1 MTLLFVELAGLDE
14 AGGTLEPEDLSS
26 IAADFT
32 REAVAIAIAG
42 RGTVTSITAQS
53 MMILFEGAHGHESSD
68 HAAAAVTVAVRIRD
82 MLSELVTVWRR
93 RGISAGGFAI
103 RAGINTGFCTVGV
116 FGSEILQCYTAV
128 GSPVQVAARL
138 MSEARAGQILCAQP
152 ALALVEERVQSAPHE
167 GLLLQGMSR
176 PVEVVEILELI
187 EAARPER
194 VKQIGGSETSLALA
208 PGHVLGH
215 YQILKR
221 VGASGMGEVY
231 RARDTRLDRVV
242 ALKLLRAGATDDPQ
256 AQPRFLREARAVAAL
271 KHPNIVS
278 VYSVEETAGRTFIT
292 MELIDGEP
300 LSDLIPGSGL
310 EPARLRQ
317 IALQLTAALAS
328 AHSSG
333 VTHRDLKPANVMIER
348 NSTVKVLDFGLA
360 KMNKTT
366 LLADTTQ
373 LSSDIAT
380 QAGVIMG
387 TVPYM
392 SPEQIQGRAVDQRTD
407 IFSLGVFCMRWPLA
421 NAPSVAAR
429 LPISPRRF

>member
-1 MTLLFVELAGLDE
+1 
-14 AGGTLEPEDLSS
+14 
-26 IAADFT
+26 
-32 REAVAIAIAG
+32 
-42 RGTVTSITAQS
+42 
-53 MMILFEGAHGHESSD
+53 
-68 HAAAAVTVAVRIRD
+68 
-82 MLSELVTVWRR
+82 
-93 RGISAGGFAI
+93 
-103 RAGINTGFCTVGV
+103 
-116 FGSEILQCYTAV
+116 
-128 GSPVQVAARL
+128 
-138 MSEARAGQILCAQP
+138 
-152 ALALVEERVQSAPHE
+152 
-167 GLLLQGMSR
+167 
-176 PVEVVEILELI
+176 
-187 EAARPER
+187 
-194 VKQIGGSETSLALA
+194 
-208 PGHVLGH
+208 
-215 YQILKR
+215 
-221 VGASGMGEVY
+221 MGEVY
-231 RARDTRLDRVV
+231 RARDTRLDRIV

-300 LSDLIPGSGL
+300 LSDLIPGTGL
-310 EPARLRQ
+310 ELARLRQ
-317 IALQLTAALAS
+317 IALQLAAALTS
-328 AHSSG
+328 AHPSG

-407 IFSLGVFCMRWPLA
+407 IFSLGVILYEMATGKRPFRGGTSA
-421 NAPSVAAR
+421 DIAASILR
-429 LPISPRRF
+429 DEPERISAQRPDLPTSLERIIGRCLVKDPTGRFLSAAAVQRELEILPREL